1 MYHLTV
7 AAGGGTGNV
16 GTEYE
21 QIIAKVMECNGDSSM
36 FINSRIYNLV
46 TIDTFKQ
53 NEYKKNLSLH
63 EIYVN
68 IKIFIIH
75 KK

>member
-21 QIIAKVMECNGDSSM
+21 QLISKLMEVTGDAGQ
-36 FINSRIYNLV
+36 FEINC
-46 TIDTFKQ
+46 
-53 NEYKKNLSLH
+53 
-63 EIYVN
+63 
-68 IKIFIIH
+68 
-75 KK
+75 

>member
-36 FINSRIYNLV
+36 FINSKIYNLV
-46 TIDTFKQ
+46 AID
-53 NEYKKNLSLH
+53 
-63 EIYVN
+63 
-68 IKIFIIH
+68 IFL
-75 KK
+75 